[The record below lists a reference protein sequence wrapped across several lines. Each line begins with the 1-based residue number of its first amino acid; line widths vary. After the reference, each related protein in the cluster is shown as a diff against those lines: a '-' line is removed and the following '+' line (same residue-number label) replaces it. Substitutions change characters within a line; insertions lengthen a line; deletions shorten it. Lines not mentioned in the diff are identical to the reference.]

1 MRYRELYIQY
11 LVQYDKTDITFS
23 KVDVY
28 RTVLR
33 HISRTWLL
41 LLGILP
47 YRISLDNFEDAEKK
61 TNRNISWWRCPTVF

>member
-28 RTVLR
+28 RTALR

-47 YRISLDNFEDAEKK
+47 YRIIFDNF
-61 TNRNISWWRCPTVF
+61 